1 MKDFLIVLGS
11 GEVEGEI
18 LKKWPLLQGLSAFE
32 DFDSLLFSGILF
44 VDAERIE
51 LEFSLKIFFISTKIG
66 LS

>member
-18 LKKWPLLQGLSAFE
+18 LKEWPLLQGLSAFE
-32 DFDSLLFSGILF
+32 DFDSLLFSGVLL
-44 VDAERIE
+44 VDAEGIE
-51 LEFSLKIFFISTKIG
+51 LEFGLKIFFIGTKMG